1 MLHACFSKILI
12 LALLLI
18 APTVLLAG
26 HADDAHWNGDSAA
39 PLYHLSVFAHGFI
52 HGYEDGFRIAD
63 AVYQL
68 GMPAARIEAYPQYK
82 DATSRYDNSFGPKD
96 HFKAGYREGF
106 RAGYGDSLQNRR
118 FRAVEAARDS
128 AAGLTLSPGSAFDAG
143 FESGFRAAAAAAA
156 EDASLP
162 CDAQTASNQRMIK
175 AGYCEGF
182 NRGVRFWQEG
192 ASPPSTVPTSQGV
205 ETAARR

>member
-1 MLHACFSKILI
+1 MFHTRFSKVLVI
-12 LALLLI
+12 ALLI
-18 APTVLLAG
+18 TAPALLYARQG
-26 HADDAHWNGDSAA
+26 DDAHWNGDSAA

-68 GMPAARIEAYPQYK
+68 GMPAASLDSYPQYK
-82 DATSRYDNSFGPKD
+82 TATSHYDNSYGPKD
-96 HFKAGYREGF
+96 HFKTGYREGF

-118 FRAVEAARDS
+118 FRAVDAARDS
-128 AAGLTLSPGSAFDAG
+128 AAGLSLSPGSAFDAG
-143 FESGFRAAAAAAA
+143 FEGGFRAASVAAV
-156 EDASLP
+156 EDAVLP
-162 CDAQTASNQRMIK
+162 CDAQAANNQRIVK

-182 NRGVRFWQEG
+182 ARGVRFWQE
-192 ASPPSTVPTSQGV
+192 AAAPPPSNSGTQGV